1 MQIVHKNRGKEDT
14 YEVGVIFYESGNDFT
29 APKLVDFQAAE
40 AVVSAVAGLKTDLA
54 RVAGDRQYFVNSL
67 AEALHEISSLRR
79 KDKDYDDWMNMTSP
93 HGTKTI
99 PATARQR
106 GSETLITRRG
116 SRKQR
121 LR

>member
-1 MQIVHKNRGKEDT
+1 MEMKRQI
-14 YEVGVIFYESGNDFT
+14 
-29 APKLVDFQAAE
+29 AE
-40 AVVSAVAGLKTDLA
+40 AFESAGVRLKNDLA
-54 RVAGDRQYFVNSL
+54 RAKGDRQHFVNSL

-79 KDKDYDDWMNMTSP
+79 KDKDYDDRMNITSP